1 MRKPHFEIFLGK
13 DNKFEFRLKAA
24 NGEPVLYGPG
34 FRNKSEAVRAV
45 SDVMYHG
52 ISSARF
58 VQKERADGLLYF
70 QLKSPIG
77 RLLGWSEYYHSRIG
91 MLSAMRAVKTA
102 AKSAQV
108 VDLVIA

>member
-1 MRKPHFEIFLGK
+1 MRKPHFEISVGR

-24 NGEPVLYGPG
+24 NGEPVLFGPG
-34 FRNKSEAVRAV
+34 FRTKSEAVRAV

-58 VQKERADGLLYF
+58 VQKERADGQFYF

-77 RLLGWSEYYHSRIG
+77 RLLGWSEYYHSRIA
-91 MLSAMRAVKTA
+91 MLNGIRAVRTAAKTA
-102 AKSAQV
+102 AIS
-108 VDLVIA
+108 DLVTA